1 LLKTVSLFPLST
13 TFVHILAE
21 ERGLSKKKFR
31 QILQKEEVSRVGS
44 KKYNLQYRKAN
55 YLQFIVLAWLVQVPS
70 DALVKGQNSG

>member
-1 LLKTVSLFPLST
+1 LFSPLST

-21 ERGLSKKKFR
+21 GRGLSKKKFR

>member
-1 LLKTVSLFPLST
+1 LFSPLST